1 MVGSCKAGAS
11 TVAQTEWRFARCPL
25 LSTLPAVTTLSPGHR
40 SARSGFEL
48 LAALTSRDLRLRYQ
62 GSLLGWAWSLIRP
75 FALGLVLTFAL
86 GKVLG
91 TGITAVFLLTGL
103 FPWFWFQGSVQGAA
117 TTFVGNGGLL
127 KKVRFPRSVLPL
139 SVVMGN
145 TLQFVLALPVIAG
158 FLIVSGHNPAW
169 SWLPGIPLLFA
180 LQLALT
186 AGLALV
192 VASITV
198 FFRDLEHILE
208 VLLNLLFYATPIIY
222 SADKIPS
229 GYTWILWINPL
240 APLLEGWRAVLL
252 DGGWPGRDLLA
263 SAGLSL
269 VAVVVGWFIFRRL
282 EDSFADVV

>member
-1 MVGSCKAGAS
+1 M
-11 TVAQTEWRFARCPL
+11 
-25 LSTLPAVTTLSPGHR
+25 TTIDGGHR
-40 SARSGFEL
+40 SARSGVEL

-86 GKVLG
+86 GRVLG

-103 FPWFWFQGSVQGAA
+103 FPWFWFQGSVQGAT

-127 KKVRFPRSVLPL
+127 KKVRFPRAVLPL

-145 TLQFVLALPVIAG
+145 TLQFMLALPVIAG
-158 FLIVSGHNPAW
+158 FLIVSGHTPAW

-186 AGLALV
+186 AGVALV

-222 SADKIPS
+222 SADKVPS
-229 GYTWILWINPL
+229 GYAWITWVNPL

-269 VAVVVGWFIFRRL
+269 VAVLAGWFIFRRL